1 MGTRSMTQDGQDI
14 ATEQAAVKPTPK
26 RARRWL
32 VAVMLVLAFVVILP
46 IVAAGALWLR
56 LGTGPV
62 TLPAALTE
70 RITARIDAAML
81 ANTVTIG
88 RIQISRAAGDD
99 GLDMTIRDLAMTDPD
114 GAIRAAFPALVV
126 NLSGEAL
133 LQGDVAPVRVDLQG
147 AGLRLARDATGQIDL
162 ALMAGGM
169 ASEIGLGDSLARLD
183 RMLASPVF
191 SRLEAINGR
200 GLELV
205 MADAM
210 TGQTMRVSEAR
221 MRLERVDGAL
231 SLRMG
236 GALEGSRAAT
246 IDIALSRSAQ
256 SGTTSVVFSFD
267 GLAAR
272 DIATFGPALAWVD
285 LMRAPIS
292 GMLEGQLSD
301 DGAVGDLAVR
311 LDIGAGQFRPSYDAA
326 PVAFDALQIGLR
338 YDAARAR
345 IAFDRFDLAASLL
358 RFQGSGHADLLPD
371 GRGYTGQFALSDITI
386 AAVEGMAG
394 PVALDTAQ
402 IDLRLAIAPAL
413 HIEIGQAVVGYG
425 AHILRGSGHIAAV
438 AGGLDIALDL
448 ALPAADTAEVLAYWP
463 PIHAPVTRGWL
474 ETNVAAGALSDITF
488 SLRATPG
495 APVRSALGLSFA
507 QANLRVLPQ
516 MPPITGAAGYVSLV
530 DAQLALRLD
539 AGQMVAETG
548 GAVSFAG
555 SVMQIADT
563 RQPGPEA
570 VIDLALAGALGDVL
584 TLLRAPPV
592 RLMAEGAMTPDRLG
606 TGQVMANARITTR
619 LIAQEGRGQ
628 ARVSVTGQVTNV
640 VADQLIPGRRL
651 TADRLDVTLDDA
663 TLRIAGDAQLD
674 GVALSGQWMRDIGPD
689 AARRS
694 QVVAQTRL
702 RRDRLARFGV
712 MLPDWMVQGETVAEI
727 TLDLPDDAAPSLR
740 ITSDLAGARLAL
752 PPLGWQQGRD
762 RSGSLVAEVKL
773 GPDPAV
779 TLLAIAVDGLDFS
792 GRIAL
797 DDDGGFQ
804 RLRADRFRLGSWL
817 DVTGA
822 LVPRGGAQAP
832 AIEITGGTLDLR
844 GAPQIAQGGPRLEGG
859 PITATLDR
867 LQVTEGIAISP
878 LLADLTTQGGLS
890 GQFRGRVNGEAAV
903 TGTLVSV
910 AAGPAVRI
918 NADDGGQV
926 LRAAG
931 IFQSARGGEMELILQ
946 ASGTQGN
953 YDGQLRIDGPRLRNA
968 PVMAELLN
976 IISVVGLIEQL
987 GAEGMGMGNVEALF
1001 RITPTQLILT
1011 EGVAIGPSLGLSLD
1025 GTYDLRARQLDM
1037 SGVISPLNA
1046 VNGLFGAILSGRR
1059 EGLFG
1064 FAYNLTGSAEDPQV
1078 TVNPLSILTPG
1089 VFREIFRSPPPN

>member
-1 MGTRSMTQDGQDI
+1 MTQDGQGT
-14 ATEQAAVKPTPK
+14 ATGQTQAKPTPR

-32 VAVMLVLAFVVILP
+32 VGVMLVLVVVLVLP
-46 IVAAGALWLR
+46 LAAGAALWLR

-62 TLPAALTE
+62 TLPAALTAQ
-70 RITARIDAAML
+70 ITERIDAAML
-81 ANTVTIG
+81 ANTITIG
-88 RIQISRAAGDD
+88 RIQISRAAGDG

-191 SRLEAINGR
+191 ARLEAVNGR

-210 TGQTMRVSEAR
+210 TGQTMRVSDAR

-231 SLRMG
+231 ALRLG
-236 GALEGSRAAT
+236 GALEGSRDAT

-256 SGTTSVVFSFD
+256 NGTTQLAFSFD

-272 DIATFGPALAWVD
+272 DIATIGPALAWVD

-292 GMLEGQLSD
+292 GVVRGQLSD
-301 DGAVGDLAVR
+301 SGVVGDLQVN
-311 LDIGAGQFRPSYDAA
+311 LDIGAGQVRPSAEASPIGFDGLQVALLYDATR
-326 PVAFDALQIGLR
+326 G
-338 YDAARAR
+338 R
-345 IAFDRFDLAASLL
+345 ITFDRFDLAAPLL
-358 RFQGSGHADLLPD
+358 QFQATGHADLLPD
-371 GRGYTGQFALSDITI
+371 GSSYTGQFAMADITI
-386 AAVEGMAG
+386 APLEGMAA
-394 PVALDTAQ
+394 PIVLDTAQ
-402 IDLRLAIAPAL
+402 IDLALALAPTLRL
-413 HIEIGQAVVGYG
+413 EVGQAVV
-425 AHILRGSGHIAAV
+425 AHDGRILRAQGHVGAV
-438 AGGLDIALDL
+438 AGGLDLALDL
-448 ALPAADTAEVLAYWP
+448 SMPEADTAAILAYWP
-463 PIHAPVTRGWL
+463 QTRLPRTRTWL
-474 ETNVAAGALSDITF
+474 ADNVASGLLSDITF
-488 SLRATPG
+488 ALRA
-495 APVRSALGLSFA
+495 APDMPSRSALGLSFA
-507 QANLRVLPQ
+507 QANIRVLPM
-516 MPPITGAAGYVSLV
+516 MPPIVDAAGYLSIM
-530 DAQLALRLD
+530 DAQMGLRLD
-539 AGQMVAETG
+539 AGDMIAPYG
-548 GAVSFAG
+548 GAVSFGG

-570 VIDLALAGALGDVL
+570 QIDLALSGGLGDVL

-592 RLMAEGAMTPDRLG
+592 RLLAEGAMTPDRLG
-606 TGQVMANARITTR
+606 SGQVVANASILTR
-619 LIAQEGRGQ
+619 LMRQEQGGQ
-628 ARVSVTGQVTNV
+628 TRVSVAGQVTDF
-640 VADQLIPGRRL
+640 VAEALVPGRRL
-651 TADRLDVTLDDA
+651 TAERLEVSLADA
-663 TLRIAGDAQLD
+663 QLRIAGDAQLD
-674 GVALSGQWMRDIGPD
+674 GVAFSGQWTRDLGPD
-689 AARRS
+689 AARLSRLE
-694 QVVAQTRL
+694 ADTRL
-702 RRDRLARFGV
+702 SRAGLANFGV
-712 MLPDWMVQGETVAEI
+712 ALPDWMLRGESAARLS
-727 TLDLPDDAAPSLR
+727 LDLPDDAPAILR
-740 ITSDLAGARLAL
+740 ITSDLAGAQLAL
-752 PPLGWQQGRD
+752 PPLGWRQGQARTG
-762 RSGSLVAEVKL
+762 RMAVEIVL
-773 GPDPAV
+773 GPNPAV
-779 TLLAIAVDGLDFS
+779 TELALAVDGLELS

-797 DDDGGFQ
+797 GDNGGFQ
-804 RLRADRFRLGSWL
+804 RLTANRFRLGSWL

-822 LVPRGGAQAP
+822 VSPRGVGQAP

-859 PITATLDR
+859 PIAATLDR

-878 LLADLTTQGGLS
+878 LIADLTTQGGLS
-890 GQFRGRVNGEAAV
+890 GQFRGRVNGEAPV
-903 TGTLVSV
+903 SGTLVSV
-910 AAGPAVRI
+910 AAGPAVRLR
-918 NADDGGQV
+918 ADDGGQV

-931 IFQSARGGEMELILQ
+931 IFQSARGGEMELILEP
-946 ASGTQGN
+946 SGIQGS
-953 YDGQLRIDGPRLRNA
+953 YDGRLRIDNPRLRNA

-987 GAEGMGMGNVEALF
+987 RAEGIGMGNVEARF
-1001 RITPTQLILT
+1001 RVTPTQLLLT

-1025 GTYDLRARQLDM
+1025 GTYDLRSKQLAM

-1046 VNGLFGAILSGRR
+1046 VNGLFGAFLGTRR

-1064 FAYNLTGSAEDPQV
+1064 FAYNLTGSAENPQV